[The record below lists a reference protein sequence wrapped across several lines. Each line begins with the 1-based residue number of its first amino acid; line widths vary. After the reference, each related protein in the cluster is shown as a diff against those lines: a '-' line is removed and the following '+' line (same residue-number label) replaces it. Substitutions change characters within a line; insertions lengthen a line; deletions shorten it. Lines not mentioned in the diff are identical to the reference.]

1 MMRSSRSFLM
11 LGLMVSF
18 WLDGTVA
25 APSASAEDRADKS
38 PGVLERIGH
47 TAVTVGNK
55 IEQGFTKAG
64 RKLKEKK
71 VGEKIERKLKKAADK
86 TAQGFKKARDKIDK
100 KLND

>member
-1 MMRSSRSFLM
+1 MMQSSRSCWV

-18 WLDGTVA
+18 WLGGTVA
-25 APSASAEDRADKS
+25 VPPASAGDRADQS
-38 PGVLERIGH
+38 RVVLERIGR

-71 VGEKIERKLKKAADK
+71 VGDKIERKLKKAVDK
-86 TAQGFKKARDKIDK
+86 TAQGFKKAGDKIDK